1 MSHRKY
7 GLDHLGCRTARRLVS
22 PALAL
27 WLCSQPF
34 AARADLYFNPRFLAD
49 DPAAVADLSGFEK
62 GQEVPPGTYRVD
74 IYLNNGFMTTR
85 DVTFQADAQ
94 GHGLS
99 PCLTRGQL
107 ASMGV
112 DTGRVPGM
120 ATLDSTACVPLTTLI
135 SEATTRFDVGQQ
147 RLYLTVPQAFM
158 GNHARGYIPPELWD
172 NGITAGLIN
181 YNFTGNN
188 AHNTTGGSSRYAY
201 LNLQSGLNIG
211 AWRLRDNS
219 TWSYSS
225 GGSTSSNENR
235 WQHVNS
241 WLERDITPLRSRLT
255 LGDSY
260 TNGDVFDG
268 INFRGAQLASDD
280 NMLPDSQ
287 KGFAPVIHGI
297 ARGTAQVSIRQN
309 GYEIYQSTVPP
320 GPFTIDDLYAAGNGG
335 DLQVTIKEADGSRQ
349 VFSVPWSTVPVLQR
363 EGHTRFALTAGE
375 YRSGNSQQETPDF
388 FQGTAMH
395 GLPAGWTLYGG
406 TQLADR
412 YRAFNLGVGKN
423 MGYFGALSLD
433 ITQANATL
441 ADDSEHQG
449 QSVRFLYNKS
459 LDETGTN
466 LQLVGYRYSTRGY
479 YNFADTTYR
488 RMSGY
493 SVETQDG
500 VIQVKPKFTD
510 YYNLAYSK
518 RGKVQLSVTQ
528 QLGRTATLYLSGS
541 HQTYWGTD
549 DADEQLQAGARI
561 LDVNVGASLV
571 AETMLLPDLVQR
583 LVSRVDVPLSLD
595 SSNAQAIARAL
606 PYCPGS
612 FLVNSISGEAGRME
626 LLGPV
631 CRDFGAPFI
640 LLPLQGTKLPVRASE
655 RIAIVEK
662 LLEQADSLG
671 TPRRLVMVDILA
683 LSVSSKPEGALQ
695 CLEMV
700 RWCRSQG
707 LATTLGLSNVSF
719 GLPARD
725 LLNATFMAMCA
736 GAGLSSCIANPSAPR
751 LHEACDAV
759 AVLQGSDSNA
769 GSFIA
774 SYAGW
779 KASGGVVRAGKGPG
793 AAAETLGDAV
803 LFGDLENVL
812 PLLEKELAAGAEPFA
827 LVQDVLI
834 PAITE
839 VGTRYERRE
848 YFLPQL
854 IRAAETM
861 QKAFAHLKPL
871 LEKSRGP
878 EERPVIVMATVE
890 GDIHDIGKNIVC
902 LLLGNHGFDVIDAG
916 KDVPAEQIV
925 ACALEHK
932 ARIIG
937 LSALMTTTM
946 VRMEDT
952 IRLVR
957 ERNLPIKVL
966 VGGAAVTQAFADA
979 IGADAYCE
987 DAVSAVRAAKQFVTG

>member
-7 GLDHLGCRTARRLVS
+7 GLDHGGRRSARRLIT
-22 PALAL
+22 PALTL

-34 AARADLYFNPRFLAD
+34 AAQADLYFNPRFLAD

-74 IYLNNGFMTTR
+74 IYLNNGYMTTR

-94 GHGLS
+94 GNGLS

-112 DTGRVPGM
+112 DTGRVTGM
-120 ATLDSTACVPLTTLI
+120 AALDSTACVPLTTLI

-158 GNHARGYIPPELWD
+158 GSHARGYIPPELWD

-188 AHNTTGGSSRYAY
+188 VHNTTGGNSRYAY
-201 LNLQSGLNIG
+201 LNLQSGLNFG
-211 AWRLRDNS
+211 PWRLRDNS

-225 GGSTSSNENR
+225 GGSASSNENR

-241 WLERDITPLRSRLT
+241 WLERDIISLRSRLT

-297 ARGTAQVSIRQN
+297 ARGTAQVSVKQN

-335 DLQVTIKEADGSRQ
+335 DLQVTIKEADGTRQ

-375 YRSGNSQQETPDF
+375 YRSGNNQQETPDF
-388 FQGTAMH
+388 FQSTAMH

-441 ADDSEHQG
+441 PDDSEHQG

-549 DADEQLQAGARI
+549 DADEQLQAGLNAAVDDINWSLSYSLTKNAWQQGRDQM
-561 LDVNVGASLV
+561 LAVNVNIPFSHWLRSDSRSVWRHASASYSLSHDLNGYGVSGGVLAHANGITLSQPLNDTVVLVKATGAGGV
-571 AETMLLPDLVQR
+571 KVENQTGVRTDWRGYAV
-583 LVSRVDVPLSLD
+583 
-595 SSNAQAIARAL
+595 L
-606 PYCPGS
+606 PYATEYRENRVALDTNTLADNVDLDDAVVSVVPTH
-612 FLVNSISGEAGRME
+612 
-626 LLGPV
+626 
-631 CRDFGAPFI
+631 GAI
-640 LLPLQGTKLPVRASE
+640 VRASFN
-655 RIAIVEK
+655 AQVGMK
-662 LLEQADSLG
+662 
-671 TPRRLVMVDILA
+671 ILMT
-683 LSVSSKPEGALQ
+683 LTHRGKPVPFGAL
-695 CLEMV
+695 
-700 RWCRSQG
+700 
-707 LATTLGLSNVSF
+707 AT
-719 GLPARD
+719 
-725 LLNATFMAMCA
+725 
-736 GAGLSSCIANPSAPR
+736 
-751 LHEACDAV
+751 
-759 AVLQGSDSNA
+759 SDSNQS
-769 GSFIA
+769 GSIVA
-774 SYAGW
+774 DNGQVYL
-779 KASGGVVRAGKGPG
+779 SGMPLAGKVRVKW
-793 AAAETLGDAV
+793 GDAPDAQCV
-803 LFGDLENVL
+803 ADYRL
-812 PLLEKELAAGAEPFA
+812 PPESQQQSLS
-827 LVQDVLI
+827 
-834 PAITE
+834 
-839 VGTRYERRE
+839 
-848 YFLPQL
+848 QL
-854 IRAAETM
+854 
-861 QKAFAHLKPL
+861 
-871 LEKSRGP
+871 S
-878 EERPVIVMATVE
+878 
-890 GDIHDIGKNIVC
+890 
-902 LLLGNHGFDVIDAG
+902 
-916 KDVPAEQIV
+916 V
-925 ACALEHK
+925 AC
-932 ARIIG
+932 R
-937 LSALMTTTM
+937 
-946 VRMEDT
+946 
-952 IRLVR
+952 
-957 ERNLPIKVL
+957 
-966 VGGAAVTQAFADA
+966 
-979 IGADAYCE
+979 
-987 DAVSAVRAAKQFVTG
+987 